1 MAIVRKTLS
10 SQRHQNTP
18 EEVARLRAQND
29 ARPDDDIDYSDIP
42 QQNPKDWE
50 HAVQGRFYRPIKTQ
64 TSIRIDKD
72 VMAGLKRDGKG
83 YQTRINAILREAM
96 LRDLQ
101 QPATSQATPAAAQ
114 GERADAN
121 V

>member
-10 SQRHQNTP
+10 SQRHQHTP

-50 HAVQGRFYRPIKTQ
+50 QAVQGRFYRPIKKPIT
-64 TSIRIDKD
+64 IRIDAD
-72 VMAGLKRDGKG
+72 VLHWLKRDGEG
-83 YQTRINAILREAM
+83 YQSRLNAILRDAM
-96 LRDLQ
+96 VHDLREHPSRQ
-101 QPATSQATPAAAQ
+101 T
-114 GERADAN
+114 AN
-121 V
+121 KTCTG

>member
-50 HAVQGRFYRPIKTQ
+50 HAVQGRFYRPI
-64 TSIRIDKD
+64 
-72 VMAGLKRDGKG
+72 
-83 YQTRINAILREAM
+83 NAILRDAM
-96 LRDLQ
+96 VHDLREHPSLQ
-101 QPATSQATPAAAQ
+101 T
-114 GERADAN
+114 AN
-121 V
+121 KTCTG

>member
-42 QQNPKDWE
+42 QQSPKDWE
-50 HAVQGRFYRPIKTQ
+50 HAVQGRLLPSHQKAHHHPYRC
-64 TSIRIDKD
+64 
-72 VMAGLKRDGKG
+72 GC
-83 YQTRINAILREAM
+83 
-96 LRDLQ
+96 
-101 QPATSQATPAAAQ
+101 AALAQ
-114 GERADAN
+114 N
-121 V
+121 VTEKVTKAV